1 MTTVCIVQAR
11 ITSKRLPGKVM
22 YSLGGKPVIQHVLER
37 AKQIPSVDR
46 IICAVPEDPRSA
58 VIAHVAAD
66 MDVEVRYGS
75 ETDVLERYWE
85 AAQGADIIV
94 RITGDCPLINPAK
107 CCSVLELLYEKGVDY
122 ASNCFPRNCVKGHD
136 CEAFTFEALDTAYG
150 KTQLPYDRE
159 HVTPWMQRN
168 LKIRTL
174 KGEYDPSVNLC
185 LDTPEDYIRLRG
197 LMG

>member
-22 YSLGGKPVIQHVLER
+22 YPLGDKPVIWHVLCA
-37 AKQIPSVDR
+37 AKEIPGVDR
-46 IICAVPEDPRSA
+46 VICAVPEDPRSA
-58 VIAHVAAD
+58 VIANEAIGMGVD
-66 MDVEVRYGS
+66 VRYGS

-85 AAQGADIIV
+85 AAQGSDVIV
-94 RITGDCPLINPAK
+94 RVTADCPFIDPFQCGK
-107 CCSVLELLYEKGVDY
+107 VLELLDGVDY
-122 ASNCFPRNCVKGHD
+122 ASNCFPRNCNKGLD
-136 CEAFTFEALDTAYG
+136 CEAFTFEALDLAYG
-150 KTQLPYDRE
+150 KTQNPYDRE
-159 HVTPWMQRN
+159 HVTPWLQRN

-185 LDTPEDYIRLRG
+185 IDTPEDYIRLRG